1 MYLEIITPEKIIFE
15 GEINRVRVPG
25 AMGSFEVLKKHAPI
39 ISILEAGSIKIVG
52 VDGYD
57 QYIQIKGGVIE
68 VKNNKVIIL
77 AENP

>member
-1 MYLEIITPEKIIFE
+1 
-15 GEINRVRVPG
+15 
-25 AMGSFEVLKKHAPI
+25 MGSFEVLKKHAPI